1 VTDVD
6 TALGAAR
13 TAIDAFVVSA
23 ERCASVWT
31 VPRAPG
37 KWSPSQVTE
46 HVARALEE
54 SAKVARG
61 EVSQFPTLWRPLRWL
76 LRMVFFNRVLGGV
89 RFPNGKTAKALDP
102 VRGPA
107 TVAEGRSRLEAAL
120 VVFDHAC
127 RMRAANGGIV
137 DSPIVGAV
145 PIPEFAR
152 FQALHVRH
160 HEGQMCV
167 PDVSS
172 REP

>member
-1 VTDVD
+1 VTEVD
-6 TALGAAR
+6 TALAAAR
-13 TAIDAFVVSA
+13 TAVDDFVVSA
-23 ERCASVWT
+23 ERCASVWV
-31 VPRAPG
+31 VPRAPD

-61 EVSQFPTLWRPLRWL
+61 EVSQFPTLPRPLRWL
-76 LRMVFFNRVLGGV
+76 IRIVLFNRVLRGA

-107 TVAEGRSRLEAAL
+107 VFAEGRSRLEAAL
-120 VVFDHAC
+120 GVFDDAC
-127 RMRAANGGIV
+127 RMRAASGGIV

-145 PIPEFAR
+145 PVAEFAR

-160 HEGQMCV
+160 HAGQLCV
-167 PDVSS
+167 PDASS